1 MGCHESLR
9 GVSKVRRQDRAVCP
23 GEGDS
28 YMRMFLLLVAIIVI
42 ALVAI
47 CHFSPDSSV
56 CEFFSGLF

>member
-1 MGCHESLR
+1 
-9 GVSKVRRQDRAVCP
+9 
-23 GEGDS
+23 
-28 YMRMFLLLVAIIVI
+28 MRMFLFLVGIVVI